1 MSSLEL
7 PYWLLVVLEIS
18 KGLVTPVIAAFGIW
32 IARNQLVVNRQKLKL
47 DLFEKRYAVYEC
59 IRKCY
64 AKIVRDGA
72 AEYDILRDFD
82 IGTNDAPFLFDRDM
96 VAYIEAARKRL
107 IDFAYHSRA
116 LRNRAPNE
124 NRSKHAEKE
133 TELFKSLYEDLNEL
147 QNRFQ
152 KYLAF
157 KDS

>member
-18 KGLVTPVIAAFGIW
+18 KGLMTPVITAFGIW

-64 AKIVRDGA
+64 AKIVREGA
-72 AEYDILRDFD
+72 AEYDVLGDFD
-82 IGTNDAPFLFDRDM
+82 IGTNDAPFLFDRDV

-107 IDFAYHSRA
+107 VDFAYHSRA
-116 LRNRAPNE
+116 IRGGAPYE
-124 NRSKHAEKE
+124 NSSKHVETE
-133 TELFKSLYEDLNEL
+133 TELLKSLNENLNGL

-157 KDS
+157 KNS